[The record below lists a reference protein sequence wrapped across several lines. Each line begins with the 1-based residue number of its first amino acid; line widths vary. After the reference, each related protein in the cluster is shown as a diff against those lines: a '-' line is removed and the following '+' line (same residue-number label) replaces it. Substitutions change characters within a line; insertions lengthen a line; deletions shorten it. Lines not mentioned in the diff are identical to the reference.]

1 MVIRCAYNGHMETNT
16 TFTSNNDIFK
26 IVQIMPHGEN
36 FQRELG
42 WSHFAEVKRANG
54 RKHYYANLLI
64 VDGVLVQ
71 SKVVL

>member
-1 MVIRCAYNGHMETNT
+1 MAGMETNQ
-16 TFTSNNDIFK
+16 TFNSNNDTFK
-26 IVQIMPHGEN
+26 IVQIKPHGEN

-42 WSHFAEVKRANG
+42 WTHFAEVKRANG

-71 SKVVL
+71 SKVLL